1 MRENLLHIQYD
12 LILSTLGKYPSAV
25 GLLTPNVKS
34 NLLSNVGSEKQL
46 QCQCTKNIKVDL

>member
-46 QCQCTKNIKVDL
+46 H